1 MPTFGA
7 ATVENQTYTQN
18 TAIATLNAAGKRAT
32 ATAR

>member
-18 TAIATLNAAGKRAT
+18 TAIATLNLPAGDAT